1 MLWTLLKM
9 ARGLCV
15 EWHIK
20 ETKEMI
26 IKVAMGLMRG
36 SQIR

>member
-9 ARGLCV
+9 ARG
-15 EWHIK
+15 IK

-36 SQIR
+36 SQIC